1 MNAPTPPQRNQ
12 LRIIGGSHRGR
23 VIRFPEAGRIAGF
36 RPTPD
41 RVRETLFNWL
51 GQDLT
56 GLACL
61 DLFAGS
67 GALAFEAASRGAA
80 RVVAVER
87 ERAAFAALRRN
98 RDLLNLP
105 AVEVIA
111 ADALAWL
118 GSERRAFDVVFV
130 DPPFASDLWRDLA
143 RLVLPRLKPNAL
155 VYCEAGKA
163 LREFATLHLHRQGR
177 AGMVHY
183 HLFVHDSEAV
193 RPPAPTT

>member
-1 MNAPTPPQRNQ
+1 MNAPSPPLRNQ

-23 VIRFPEAGRIAGF
+23 VIRFPEAARITGF

-67 GALAFEAASRGAA
+67 GALAFEAASRGAV
-80 RVVAVER
+80 RVAAVER
-87 ERAAFAALRRN
+87 ERAAVTALRRN
-98 RDLLNLP
+98 RDLLDLP
-105 AVEVIA
+105 TVDVIG

-118 GSERRAFDVVFV
+118 AAARDAFDVVFL

-143 RLVLPRLKPNAL
+143 RLIQPRLRPGAF
-155 VYCEAGKA
+155 VYCESGKPLGAFAG
-163 LREFATLHLHRQGR
+163 LRLHRQGR

-183 HLFVHDSEAV
+183 HLFVNDLEAAL
-193 RPPAPTT
+193 PPAPAT